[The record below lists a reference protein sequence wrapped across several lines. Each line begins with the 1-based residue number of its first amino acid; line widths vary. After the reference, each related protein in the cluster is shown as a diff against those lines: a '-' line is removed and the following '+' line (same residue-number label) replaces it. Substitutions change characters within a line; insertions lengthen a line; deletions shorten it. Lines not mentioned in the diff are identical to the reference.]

1 VSVCLCI
8 GLNKAISVSGWVVG
22 RWVAHPPPSVWG

>member
-1 VSVCLCI
+1 
-8 GLNKAISVSGWVVG
+8 LNKAISVSGWVVG